1 MSGVVGIFLL
11 KPLNDLDSIARRMS
25 TAIHHLGEESVHH
38 FRYLKTTSN
47 SALILVRKSEHR
59 GVVVDSSSTHLH
71 ITINSPPSEEY
82 LNDEKQWNLD
92 SFNTLAIHIDSNG
105 LRIFRSLDGKCGLYY
120 CRMEDAIFFS
130 SEKKSLWA
138 IGQRNIDVLKPGH
151 ILAVYWDGR
160 EDIRHLEGFA
170 KPAIDRNVDRFVAVH
185 SLEKSLVA
193 SFRNLSATQ
202 RYAVLFS
209 GGVDSAL
216 AALLTRENCAETL
229 LITVVCGKGYDEKAA
244 IKAAELLSLESIV
257 LKIDSR
263 VLWNALPDVIHS
275 IETSDRMHVEIAL
288 PFFFAA
294 QEAKQRGVCSMVSG
308 QGPDELFAGY
318 SKHEKL
324 MKERGSEAVED
335 ALWSEILVTH
345 ETNIQRDVRAIV
357 AHGLDVF
364 FPYLYPPFVRT
375 AMSLPASLKVD
386 PNRIPSRKIIFRE
399 LAEHLG
405 LPSEISNAPK
415 HATQYSSGA
424 SKLLS
429 LAVLERV
436 EGESEFTKRE
446 IPAVTQ
452 QALDIIATHLQ
463 IPVTRK
469 ISGIEVD
476 LKPTRRVLE
485 RIKRLASSD

>member
-11 KPLNDLDSIARRMS
+11 KPLNDIDNIARRMS
-25 TAIHHLGEESVHH
+25 TVIHHLGEESVHN
-38 FRYLKTTSN
+38 FKYPKISSG

-71 ITINSPPSEEY
+71 VTINSPPSEEH
-82 LNDEKQWNLD
+82 LKNKKRWNLD

-105 LRIFRSLDGKCGLYY
+105 LRIFRSLDGKWGLYY
-120 CRMEDAIFFS
+120 CRMEDAVFFS

-138 IGQRNIDVLKPGH
+138 IGQQNIDVLDPGH
-151 ILAVYWDGR
+151 ILAVDWNGR
-160 EDIRHLEGFA
+160 QDIKQLEGFA
-170 KPAIDRNVDRFVAVH
+170 RPVIDRNVDRFVAVH
-185 SLEKSLVA
+185 NLEKSLGA
-193 SFRNLSATQ
+193 SFGNLSSTQ

-216 AALLTRENCAETL
+216 AALLTRKNCAETL
-229 LITVVCGKGYDEKAA
+229 LITVVCGNGYDEKAA
-244 IKAAELLSLESIV
+244 IKAAELMSLESIV

-263 VLWNALPDVIHS
+263 EIWNALPDVIYA
-275 IETSDRMHVEIAL
+275 IETSDRMQVEIAL

-294 QEAKQRGVCSMVSG
+294 KEAKHRGVCSIVSG

-318 SKHEKL
+318 SRHEKL
-324 MKERGSEAVED
+324 MKEHGSEAVED
-335 ALWSEILVTH
+335 ALWSDILTTH
-345 ETNIQRDVRAIV
+345 ETNIQRDVRAIAV
-357 AHGLDVF
+357 HSLDVF
-364 FPYLYPPFVRT
+364 FPYLYPPFVRA
-375 AMSLPASLKVD
+375 AMSLPAALKVD
-386 PNRIPSRKIIFRE
+386 PNSIPSRKIIFRE

-429 LAVLERV
+429 LAVLEGV
-436 EGESEFTKRE
+436 VGESKFKKRE

-452 QALDIIATHLQ
+452 QALDIIAMHLK

-469 ISGIEVD
+469 FSSIEVD
-476 LKPTRRVLE
+476 LKPTRRVSE
-485 RIKRLASSD
+485 RIERLTSGD